1 MSIVV
6 QLPESAQSFID
17 EQVAAGRFSSASDCI
32 ASLVEE
38 ARKQAARDRLEQL
51 LIEGLDSGPGIE
63 LTPEYWEKRKEEL
76 AKKYHRADQ
85 P

>member
-6 QLPESAQSFID
+6 QLPETAQSFVE
-17 EQVAAGRFSSASDCI
+17 EQVAAGRFNSPSDFI
-32 ASLVEE
+32 VSLVEE
-38 ARKQAARDRLEQL
+38 ARRNAARDRLEQL

-63 LTPEYWEKRKEEL
+63 VTPEYWEKKKEEWT
-76 AKKYHRADQ
+76 KKYGRADK